1 MTQGVSKPTSATSV
15 DVARRAGVSQSAV
28 SLVLGG
34 KANGRIGLKAQRAV
48 RRAARDLGYRPNVAA
63 QILRSGQSR
72 LLVLAVPDIDNPYF
86 AGALKGAEHEARSQG
101 YSVALATV
109 REGRD
114 WQPVIL
120 DSLTSRSVDGFLLFA
135 LPPPT
140 AREKR
145 ALRGRAILVDAS
157 TQGFPSIV
165 LGVEDGMRAALQ
177 HLHRAGHTEIGHL
190 GAAVDIETFR
200 LRRET
205 YLSTLRA
212 ARLPVREAYQALA
225 PFGIEAAT
233 EAARKILSGSERPSA
248 IVCDSDVLAVGVY
261 KAAKALGLAI
271 PNELSV
277 VGIDDS
283 IIARILDPE
292 LTTVAVP
299 AGLIGQRAVRL
310 LLDVLKGLDVPIR
323 STVPLSLVIR
333 ESTTTKSSQHAKT
346 RAQGAK

>member
-1 MTQGVSKPTSATSV
+1 MLSAPKQIAATSV

-34 KANGRIGLKAQRAV
+34 KATGRIGQKTQTAIRQ
-48 RRAARDLGYRPNVAA
+48 AARDLGYRPNVAA
-63 QILRSGQSR
+63 RTLRSGQSR

-86 AGALKGAEHEARSQG
+86 AGALKGAEHEARNQG

-114 WQPVIL
+114 WQSVIL
-120 DSLTSRSVDGFLLFA
+120 DSLLSRSVEGFLLFA
-135 LPPPT
+135 LQPPT

-145 ALRGRAILVDAS
+145 GLHGKAVLVDAS
-157 TQGFPSIV
+157 SKGFPSIV
-165 LGVEDGMRAALQ
+165 LGVEDGIRSALA
-177 HLHRAGHTEIGHL
+177 HLHQAGHTKIGHL
-190 GAAVDIETFR
+190 GAAIDLETFN

-205 YLSTLRA
+205 YLSTLRE
-212 ARLPVREAYQALA
+212 ARLPICKTYQAQA
-225 PFGIEAAT
+225 SFGIESAT
-233 EAARKILSGSERPSA
+233 EAARKILSRPDRPSA

-271 PNELSV
+271 PKDLCV

-299 AGLIGQRAVRL
+299 AGLIGQQAVRL
-310 LLDVLKGLDVPIR
+310 LLDVLKGLDVPVR

-333 ESTTTKSSQHAKT
+333 ESTTTKSSQPAKT
-346 RAQGAK
+346 GPQGAT